1 MQQKGSRV
9 LGFEGSGGA
18 DTRSLGPLNPW
29 TLVRFVALGCVLALV
44 CLTAGCTIAR
54 WYAGVPLRGD
64 PAVLVKGES
73 TKSDVLQLFGPPTQI
88 THQTD
93 GDVFVYTYDR
103 WNYSSFTVA
112 EPITGQRVF
121 TYTRGFNNRD
131 RLVVLFDYFGVVRGL
146 AVERETK
153 QLPTL

>member
-1 MQQKGSRV
+1 VLVKQTDSRY
-9 LGFEGSGGA
+9 FGA
-18 DTRSLGPLNPW
+18 FVIVAG
-29 TLVRFVALGCVLALV
+29 VALLNG
-44 CLTAGCTIAR
+44 GCTIAR
-54 WYAGVPLRGD
+54 WYSGVPLHGD
-64 PAVLVKGES
+64 PAVLVQGES

-93 GDVFVYTYDR
+93 GDAFIYAYDR

-131 RLVVLFDYFGVVRGL
+131 RLVVLFDFYGVVRGI
-146 AVERETK
+146 AVEHRTEEMPV
-153 QLPTL
+153 L